1 MAFIK
6 LSYKQIIDKDSDTA
20 LAQDVFND
28 SYNEFLMQVQAYNAD
43 NRYKT
48 LAEVIA
54 ANAKANSLHYKVG
67 FSIGLYI
74 RALNNQVPGLQDTL
88 GHVNLPFESS
98 SFQLLNSH
106 IGDPSKHKV
115 AITFTTGPLTLI
127 GNYGQYML
135 LAHGEL
141 SKDELAEGVE
151 TFMLKVQDG
160 LSVVHYKETAMEPVA

>member
-6 LSYKQIIDKDSDTA
+6 LSYRQVIDKNSSTA
-20 LAQDVFND
+20 FAQDVFND
-28 SYNEFLMQVQAYNAD
+28 TYNEFMMQVQVYNPD
-43 NRYKT
+43 NRFNT

-54 ANAKANSLHYKVG
+54 ANPKANSLHYKVG

-88 GHVNLPFESS
+88 GQVNLPFESS
-98 SFQLLNSH
+98 SFQILNSH
-106 IGDPSKHKV
+106 IGDSSQHKV
-115 AITFTTGPLTLI
+115 AITYTTGPLTLL
-127 GNYGQYML
+127 GNYGQYVL

-151 TFMLKVQDG
+151 TFMLKLQDG
-160 LSVVHYKETAMEPVA
+160 LSIANYRETAVEQLA